1 MAFVK
6 ILNNKATTYPYS
18 LGQLRRDNPNVSFP
32 KSIPDEMLSS
42 YGVKKVFI
50 ASEPSFDVRTQT
62 ISENALPSLIGEEWV
77 LGWAVSDKTE
87 EEIEQYDQSSANS
100 NRSSRNSLLQQTDWM
115 ALSDVTI
122 TAEMTAYRQ
131 ALRDITNHANWP
143 NLQEADWPVKP

>member
-6 ILNNKATTYPYS
+6 ISNNEATTYPYS

-42 YGVKKVFI
+42 YGVKRVSI

-62 ISENALPSLIGEEWV
+62 ISEKSLPSLMDEQWV
-77 LGWAVSDKTE
+77 LGWTVSDKTAE
-87 EEIEQYDQSSANS
+87 DIDQYDQSLANS
-100 NRSSRNSLLQQTDWM
+100 NRSKRNSLLQQTDWT
-115 ALSDVTI
+115 ALSDVTMS
-122 TAEMTAYRQ
+122 TEMTTYRQ

-143 NLQEADWPVKP
+143 NLQDADWPVKP